1 MIVEH
6 YDDGSFHVVISDGR
20 HFAGFQVEAFRRRGY
35 YAVSKAVYVAAYWA
49 GTPKARSDEHVY

>member
-35 YAVSKAVYVAAYWA
+35 AVSKAAYVAAY
-49 GTPKARSDEHVY
+49 